1 MLWQVCLRLPMMLSL
16 LLECPSRRPV
26 LGMGTESPR
35 PLAASSSWAGT
46 SSDVSMTRVSGAGAE
61 FLLATGG
68 LLLAELLHAAAVVV
82 EFFCPFFFFCNMLT
96 VYFC

>member
-16 LLECPSRRPV
+16 LLECPSRRPG
-26 LGMGTESPR
+26 LGPRGTESPR

-61 FLLATGG
+61 FMLATGG
-68 LLLAELLHAAAVVV
+68 LLLDELLHAAAVVV
-82 EFFCPFFFFCNMLT
+82 EFFCPFFFFCKM
-96 VYFC
+96 